1 MTDYREKLAGVL
13 AVRTEVEE
21 NISKLRDAL
30 YDSTGAE
37 AEREAQREKLQEDL
51 AQAVALET
59 NSTIDAILTGKAS
72 DTASEASRIT
82 AELAE
87 LDRKGTEAQTLQ
99 TALRTRIGAE
109 TERLEWDANPE
120 RAIADVVSNSEATVE
135 LVRRTRQAWIDA
147 VAGAKAIKYL
157 TDHRMLDHASLA
169 KRAGTPPTHSIEL
182 LAYLTM
188 NSEYKRI
195 LPDRTFEGMP
205 SWAEAVRNLETD
217 AMALLPGEKPA
228 PRKTGSLFGK

>member
-1 MTDYREKLAGVL
+1 MTDYREKLADVL
-13 AVRTEVEE
+13 SVRTEVTE

-30 YDSTGAE
+30 YASTGAE
-37 AEREAQREKLQEDL
+37 AERESARVQLQDQL
-51 AQAVALET
+51 AEAVALET
-59 NSTIDAILTGKAS
+59 NSTIDAILTGAAS

-82 AELAE
+82 AEIAE
-87 LDRKGTEAQTLQ
+87 LDRKDAEAQTLQ
-99 TALRTRIGAE
+99 TALRARIGAE
-109 TERLEWDANPE
+109 TERLEWDANPD
-120 RAIADVVSNSEATVE
+120 RVIADVVSNSEATVE

-188 NSEYKRI
+188 NSEYKRV

-205 SWAEAVRNLETD
+205 SWAQAVRNLETD
-217 AMALLPGEKPA
+217 AMALLPGEKTKPQ
-228 PRKTGSLFGK
+228 KTPGLFGK